1 MVLLLK
7 VPDFAKS
14 RNDHQILGCFRLM
27 IFCKHD
33 LDTQKHDLTTLS
45 RFQILDSKKHTIESS
60 QDFLNDR
67 VICLI
72 MDCQVLFDSDYFEL
86 LEVAFKDP
94 NLTAL
99 YTDFECQSES
109 SSEIFRIRP
118 PNWSPERYLSND
130 FLGPVF
136 ALDFQKLD
144 ENLKPGKLT
153 RTQLLLACISN
164 GSKVRL
170 MNQVGYAVSPE
181 NLNLN
186 VESRKDEVN
195 KFLSDFRP
203 GSKVATSNTPWLMI
217 SNSGLAP
224 KVISIVIPTR
234 GTKKS
239 LLNGELVVNCV
250 KSLQKQELENS
261 RVEVIVVFDSDSKL
275 KYLKKL
281 RKFESEKVSISL
293 VSYDPPFNFARKCNI
308 GAQSASGEVILF
320 LNDDTIFIDS
330 GALLELAGTA
340 MIKEVGAVGAKL
352 LFENESIQHAGYIL
366 REGFVG
372 HAYIKDNDGFGPFGD
387 LVSTHEVVG
396 VTGACLAQRKEI
408 WETIGKW
415 NESFPSSYNDVDY
428 CFRIAE
434 AGFSILQVNQAKLR
448 HFESVTRNPKVYPR
462 EREMIEQLWGHKFID
477 EPFFRMAVTKSEAR
491 VVQKNVA
498 TRYFHYA
505 RATYRR
511 QGLVGLWELLVNF
524 SSKTLIS
531 KQEKK

>member
-1 MVLLLK
+1 
-7 VPDFAKS
+7 
-14 RNDHQILGCFRLM
+14 M

-33 LDTQKHDLTTLS
+33 LTTGKHDPNSFEKFQVQNSANHESTES
-45 RFQILDSKKHTIESS
+45 RDVT
-60 QDFLNDR
+60 QDR
-67 VICLI
+67 TICLI
-72 MDCQVLFDSDYFEL
+72 MDCEVSFNSNYFDVLE
-86 LEVAFKDP
+86 EAFKDP
-94 NLTAL
+94 NLAAV
-99 YTDFECQSES
+99 YTDFEYKSES
-109 SSEIFRIRP
+109 SSEKFRIRP
-118 PNWSPERYLSND
+118 PNWSQERFLSND

-136 ALDFQKLD
+136 ALDFQTLD
-144 ENLKPGKLT
+144 SNLNPGKVS
-153 RTQLLLACISN
+153 RTQLLLTCISN
-164 GSKVRL
+164 GLKVRL
-170 MNQVGYAVSPE
+170 IDQVGYAVSPE
-181 NLNLN
+181 NLDLN
-186 VESRKDEVN
+186 VGSRKDEVN

-203 GSKVATSNTPWLMI
+203 GSKVATGSTPWLMI

-224 KVISIVIPTR
+224 EVISVVIPTR

-239 LLNGELVVNCV
+239 LFNGELVVNCV
-250 KSLQKQELENS
+250 KSLQKQKLENS

-275 KYLKKL
+275 NYLKKL
-281 RKFESEKVSISL
+281 RKLESEKFSISL

-308 GAQSASGEVILF
+308 GAQSASGDVILF
-320 LNDDTIFIDS
+320 LNDDTICIDS

-387 LVSTHEVVG
+387 LESTHEVVG

-428 CFRIAE
+428 CFRITE
-434 AGFSILQVNQAKLR
+434 AGFSILQVNQAKLK

-477 EPFFRMAVTKSEAR
+477 EPFFRMAVTKPEAR
-491 VVQKNVA
+491 IVQKNLV

-524 SSKTLIS
+524 YKKTLTS
-531 KQEKK
+531 KQKSKLT

>member
-1 MVLLLK
+1 
-7 VPDFAKS
+7 
-14 RNDHQILGCFRLM
+14 M

-33 LDTQKHDLTTLS
+33 LGTQKHDLTTLS
-45 RFQILDSKKHTIESS
+45 KFRILENKKQENDLS
-60 QDFLNDR
+60 QDSFEDR

-72 MDCQVLFDSDYFEL
+72 IDCQVLFDSNYFEL
-86 LEVAFKDP
+86 LEVAFRDP

-99 YTDFECQSES
+99 YTDFEYQSES
-109 SSEIFRIRP
+109 SSEKFRIRP
-118 PNWSPERYLSND
+118 PNWSPERFLSND
-130 FLGPVF
+130 YLGPVF

-144 ENLKPGKLT
+144 KNSKSGKLT
-153 RTQLLLACISN
+153 RTQLLLSCISA
-164 GSKVRL
+164 GLKVML
-170 MNQVGYAVSPE
+170 VDQVGYVVSTE

-186 VESRKDEVN
+186 VGSRKDEVN

-203 GSKVATSNTPWLMI
+203 GSKVATSSTPWLII

-224 KVISIVIPTR
+224 KVISVVIPTR

-239 LLNGELVVNCV
+239 LFSGELVVNCV
-250 KSLQKQELENS
+250 KSLQKQKLENS

-275 KYLKKL
+275 NYLKRLKKL
-281 RKFESEKVSISL
+281 ESDKFSISL
-293 VSYDPPFNFARKCNI
+293 VRYDPPFNFARKCNI
-308 GAQSASGEVILF
+308 GAQSASGEAILF
-320 LNDDTIFIDS
+320 LNDDTVCIDS
-330 GALLELAGTA
+330 GMLLELVGTA

-387 LVSTHEVVG
+387 LESTHEVVG

-428 CFRIAE
+428 CFRITE
-434 AGFSILQVNQAKLR
+434 AGFSILQVNQAKLK
-448 HFESVTRNPKVYPR
+448 HFESVTRNPKVYPH

-477 EPFFRMAVTKSEAR
+477 EPFFRMAVTKPEAR
-491 VVQKNVA
+491 IVQKNLV

-511 QGLVGLWELLVNF
+511 QGLVGIWELLVNF
-524 SSKTLIS
+524 YNKSLIS
-531 KQEKK
+531 KQKKKLT